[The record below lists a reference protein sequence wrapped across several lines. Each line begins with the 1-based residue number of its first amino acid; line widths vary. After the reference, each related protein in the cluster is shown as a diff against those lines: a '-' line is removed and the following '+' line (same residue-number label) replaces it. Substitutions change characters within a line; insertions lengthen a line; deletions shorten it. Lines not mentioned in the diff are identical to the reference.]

1 MKYFFLTIGL
11 TFSSLVFSQFKI
23 TGEIKNYNQQA
34 VMVRLFKGS
43 SDKLINKITTDKNGK
58 FQVSIPEKFSG
69 IVRLTL
75 PSHNSLVDILTDN
88 ENVQFSSELSSNG
101 ITNLEFKEGKNAKG
115 FQNYQNFQA
124 FNDIKNSVFPMIK
137 QVYKTDD
144 EFYKAVVKE
153 EERIKTLNPSTDLPL
168 LKYFVELSDLSNTQ
182 PEGKPAAQMHMHKI
196 LTRFVNDNDYLEGS
210 GFMSKL
216 VLDYLR
222 NSIVGAQSQQEINTT
237 LEKEIDLLLEKT
249 DLETSRGQNILS
261 SIFLVLPAEQFSGLL
276 EKYYSK
282 ASALTCEITDELKT
296 SLNAHNNVA
305 PGKVVPNLVFKTPIK
320 GIKSLHDI
328 KADKKLVIFWASW
341 CPACNDEM
349 PFVKEYYRNFKQEG
363 GEILSISLDIDKA
376 AFESA
381 TKDFEWLNY
390 TELLQWDTTG
400 VAEFG
405 VTSTP
410 TIFLLD
416 KDNKLI
422 KRGSHISEF
431 VEL

>member
-1 MKYFFLTIGL
+1 MKYYFLTIGL
-11 TFSSLVFSQFKI
+11 TVSSLVFSQFKI
-23 TGEIKNYNQQA
+23 TGEIKNYSEQP

-43 SDKLINKITTDKNGK
+43 SDKLINKVSTDKNGK
-58 FQVSIPEKFSG
+58 FQVTVPEKFSG
-69 IVRLTL
+69 MVRLTF
-75 PSHNSLVDILTDN
+75 PSHNALLDILTDN
-88 ENVQFSSELSSNG
+88 ENVQFTSELTSNG
-101 ITNLEFKEGKNAKG
+101 ISNLVYKEGKTASG
-115 FQNYQNFQA
+115 FQNYQSFEA
-124 FNDIKNSVFPMIK
+124 LNDIKNSVFPMVK
-137 QVYKTDD
+137 QVYKPED
-144 EFYKAVVKE
+144 EFYKAILKE
-153 EERIKTLNPSTDLPL
+153 ESRIATLNPATNSPL
-168 LKYFVELSDLSNTQ
+168 LNYFVQLSELSNTNVD
-182 PEGKPAAQMHMHKI
+182 GKAAAQMHMHKI

-222 NSIVGAQSQQEINTT
+222 YSIVGAQSQEEINTT
-237 LEKEIDLLLEKT
+237 LEKEIDNLLEKT

-276 EKYYSK
+276 SKYYSK

-296 SLNAHNNVA
+296 TLNAHNNVA
-305 PGKVVPNLVFKTPIK
+305 PGKVVPNIVFKSPVK
-320 GIKSLHDI
+320 GFNSLHDV

-349 PFVKEYYRNFKQEG
+349 PFVKEYYKNFKKEG
-363 GEILSISLDIDKA
+363 GEIISISLDIDEA
-376 AFESA
+376 AFKSA
-381 TKDFEWLNY
+381 TAGFEWINY

-422 KRGSHISEF
+422 KKGSHISDF